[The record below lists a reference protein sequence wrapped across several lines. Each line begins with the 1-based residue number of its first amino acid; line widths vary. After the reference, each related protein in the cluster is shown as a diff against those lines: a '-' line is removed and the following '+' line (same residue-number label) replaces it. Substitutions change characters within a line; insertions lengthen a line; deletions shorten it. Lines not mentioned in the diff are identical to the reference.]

1 MLPLFNNGSDEMTSA
16 TSMDISESF
25 RPEDLSKTDFF
36 DFVTAPP
43 EQEQESNQGTQSGNN
58 VNSNSNND
66 QQPLQGFDQVSLFVQ
81 FILYSQPKKCII
93 KVVYSLMPLN
103 RRSFFRMKRLNCGVI
118 NFVN

>member
-1 MLPLFNNGSDEMTSA
+1 MTSA

-66 QQPLQGFDQVSLFVQ
+66 QQPLQGFDQVSVFVQ
-81 FILYSQPKKCII
+81 FIYSPKNLCHSAIFTFYEEK
-93 KVVYSLMPLN
+93 KT
-103 RRSFFRMKRLNCGVI
+103 SF
-118 NFVN
+118 

>member
-1 MLPLFNNGSDEMTSA
+1 MLPLFTNGSDEMTSA

-66 QQPLQGFDQVSLFVQ
+66 QQPLQGFDQVSVFVQ
-81 FILYSQPKKCII
+81 FIYPPKKNKITSCHSTIFL
-93 KVVYSLMPLN
+93 KL
-103 RRSFFRMKRLNCGVI
+103 FFYGTP
-118 NFVN
+118 

>member
-1 MLPLFNNGSDEMTSA
+1 MLPIFNNGSDEMTSA

-66 QQPLQGFDQVSLFVQ
+66 QQPLQGFDQVSVFVKKSNLCHSTFY
-81 FILYSQPKKCII
+81 FI
-93 KVVYSLMPLN
+93 
-103 RRSFFRMKRLNCGVI
+103 FFLWNALI
-118 NFVN
+118 AA